1 MTEHASPPPDGRA
14 ARLHVRGISLDVRLG
29 HLREERARAQR
40 VDMEVLVHFA
50 RPPRAVETDELA
62 DTVCYDVLVQRM
74 REVVADR
81 EFRLVEHLAGALF
94 EALRGEIP
102 DGDALEL
109 RVRKVA
115 PPVPEIGGGAEFVLS
130 DG

>member
-1 MTEHASPPPDGRA
+1 MTDHPTRPPEGRS

-29 HLREERARAQR
+29 HLAEERARPQR
-40 VDMEVLVHFA
+40 VEVEVLIRFA

-94 EALRGEIP
+94 EAVRGAVP
-102 DGDALEL
+102 VQDALEL
-109 RVRKVA
+109 RVCKVA

>member
-1 MTEHASPPPDGRA
+1 MTHPPPLPPDGRA
-14 ARLHVRGISLDVRLG
+14 ARLHVRGISLDVHLG
-29 HLREERARAQR
+29 HLADERVRPQR
-40 VDMEVLVHFA
+40 VEVEVLIRFG

-74 REVVADR
+74 REVVDDR

-94 EALRGEIP
+94 AALRPEVA

-109 RVRKVA
+109 RVRKVT